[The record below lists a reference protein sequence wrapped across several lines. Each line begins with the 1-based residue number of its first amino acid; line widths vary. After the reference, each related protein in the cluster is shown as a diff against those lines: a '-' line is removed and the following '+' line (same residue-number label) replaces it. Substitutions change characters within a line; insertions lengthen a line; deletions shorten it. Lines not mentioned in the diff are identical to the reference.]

1 MQKNIIILIIILCLI
16 SLSDTQEVEI
26 DTANLFEE
34 EFIIPETEAEMDM
47 EEIIMEDFPLERMED
62 TSVSTGIPIPGFEF
76 VEPEELDTV
85 TAVEFIDTTGLPEDT
100 LVVPDTIE
108 VGDIDIMPEDT
119 TTVIDSVIVVGVDI
133 VTEDTLESLISQEVP
148 QSLDAG
154 YQGFPWGMT
163 KDLFHKYVEID
174 SLIPSTRKDALSF
187 YGSLGE
193 DSVKYTY
200 YFSPK
205 GFWKVKIDFNIIES
219 ELDNYIDH
227 FKRIENNLTKK
238 YSAPILTSRHD
249 IGTNKEYWFSP
260 YPKIARAYYRSSW
273 SELGTNIELLLDARA
288 PIEYKPAP
296 VFDDL
301 TTDLILLYYR
311 TDYYEIIVPDSSA
324 ILNDY

>member
-1 MQKNIIILIIILCLI
+1 MQNNIIILIITLCLI
-16 SLSDTQEVEI
+16 SLSGAQEVEI

-34 EFIIPETEAEMDM
+34 EFIIPEGKAEMDM
-47 EEIIMEDFPLERMED
+47 EEIIMEDFPLEPMED
-62 TSVSTGIPIPGFEF
+62 KSVSTGIPIPGFEF
-76 VEPEELDTV
+76 VEPEELDTA
-85 TAVEFIDTTGLPEDT
+85 TTVEFIDTSGVRKDT
-100 LVVPDTIE
+100 LVEPDI
-108 VGDIDIMPEDT
+108 GDLDLFPEDT
-119 TTVIDSVIVVGVDI
+119 TTVIDSVIFVEVDT
-133 VTEDTLESLISQEVP
+133 VAEDTLESLISQEVP
-148 QSLDAG
+148 QSLDVG
-154 YQGFPWGMT
+154 YQGFNWGMT
-163 KDLFHKYVEID
+163 KDLFHQYVEID

-200 YFSPK
+200 YFSPN

-227 FKRIENNLTKK
+227 FKRIEKYLTKK

-273 SELGTNIELLLDARA
+273 SELGTKIELLLDART

-296 VFDDL
+296 VFEDL
-301 TTDLILLYYR
+301 TTDLVLFYYR